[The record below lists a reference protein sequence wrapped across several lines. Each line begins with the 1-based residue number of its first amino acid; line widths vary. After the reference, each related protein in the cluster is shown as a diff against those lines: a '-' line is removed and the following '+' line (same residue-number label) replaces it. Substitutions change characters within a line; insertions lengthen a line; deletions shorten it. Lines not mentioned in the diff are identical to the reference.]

1 MTAKRF
7 LMILPALAAFPLA
20 AAPFRA
26 GAAKADI
33 TPESSQW
40 LMGYNARKSTG
51 VRDRIFH
58 RAVAME
64 AGGQEFYLVSSDLCL
79 FSPGVYDEAA
89 RDLERELGI
98 PRTHFWWSV
107 THSHATPEV
116 GPPGIYKAL
125 LGRSDHE
132 HDREYA
138 ALVRD
143 ALLRVVREA
152 RSKLEPARI
161 AFGQGFSMANINRRA
176 KDMDGT
182 ISLGLNPDGPT
193 DRQIGL
199 IRLER
204 PDGGLIALVANY
216 AIHGTVMSGANLQIS
231 GDAPGVV
238 SAYLEQK
245 LGAPVLFVN
254 GAAGNLAPIYSVY
267 PDARSGHLTQFNVLL
282 GDRILAAVRAMGTG
296 AADVTL
302 EASERRI
309 ATPNRAGLA
318 WPEELAQ
325 DRDRLPV
332 RFLRIN
338 DTVIWAAPVE
348 LFCEIAIAVR
358 DRSPFSHTFYFGY
371 TNGWFGYLPTAA
383 AFAEGGYEPR
393 TSVFTERAETD
404 VTQGVVAVIQGMRR

>member
-1 MTAKRF
+1 MTSIVGF
-7 LMILPALAAFPLA
+7 TLAFVLFGISAA

-26 GAAKADI
+26 AAAKVDI
-33 TPESSQW
+33 TPKTPQW
-40 LMGYNARKSTG
+40 LMGYAARKSTG

-58 RAVAME
+58 RVVAMD
-64 AGGQEFYLVSSDLCL
+64 AGGQPFYLVASDLCL
-79 FSPGVYDEAA
+79 FSPTVYDDAA

-107 THSHATPEV
+107 THSHAAPEV
-116 GPPGIYKAL
+116 GPPGVYKAL

-132 HDREYA
+132 HDRDYEKLVRE
-138 ALVRD
+138 ALV
-143 ALLRVVREA
+143 AAVKEA

-161 AFGQGFSMANINRRA
+161 AFGLGHSNANINRRA
-176 KDMDGT
+176 TDVDGKV
-182 ISLGLNPDGPT
+182 SLGLNPDGPV

-199 IRLER
+199 IRVER
-204 PDGGLIALVANY
+204 PDGALIALIANY
-216 AIHGTVMSGANLQIS
+216 AIHGTVMSGANLQVS

-238 SAYLEQK
+238 SAYVEEK

-267 PDARSGHLTQFNVLL
+267 ADAKSGHLTQFNVLL
-282 GDRILAAVRAMGTG
+282 GDPILAAVRAMGPAT
-296 AADVTL
+296 ADVALSAAEHTVP
-302 EASERRI
+302 
-309 ATPNRAGLA
+309 TPNREGLD
-318 WPEELAQ
+318 WPEDLPQYRA
-325 DRDRLPV
+325 RVPV

-358 DRSPFSHTFYFGY
+358 NRSPFSHTFYFGY
-371 TNGWFGYLPTAA
+371 TNGWLAYLPTAS

-393 TSVFTERAETD
+393 TSVFTDRAETD
-404 VTQGVVAVIQGMRR
+404 LTRAVTAFLDGFR